1 MRLVARFF
9 GGLDADF
16 YSTLSVLV
24 LVAAENDISETLC
37 LLVSS
42 LVVSFFLVVFEP
54 YLYSGPLL
62 LFDFVPFSFLDSIA
76 I

>member
-54 YLYSGPLL
+54 YLYSEPLL